1 MYVQRL
7 LPHAMVVAVLGA
19 LLSLAGPTPGR
30 SAEPAGTVLPPYS
43 ETGSLPTA
51 YDLLGDTEAG
61 YALALMTPL
70 CSTLSLSFERDM
82 ALAAQTSNALEWWL
96 FLRDCAIASVTRAT
110 DHVGVG
116 GGSLTEVCLDSLD
129 PMTRRIALRTS
140 ALFRPLDCKAEEE
153 PSPRTWVLL
162 EPLHPGRYVLAEY
175 SHHYNVP
182 PLETKLFTGGGRS
195 GSASLGLPA
204 SAEFEV
210 TAGRVTYVGSFV
222 VTPTGE
228 ASHASERSDSAAT
241 QKTERPVAVEVVRD
255 LPGALIALECAEPGL
270 GVVVSDRIASHSG
283 DPSSSF
289 LRPLMRS
296 YRLRFDL
303 CRSALGGDAEAIA
316 RLIADGADVNTR
328 GRGPS
333 SSQGLTWPPED
344 IVEGLLNKPF
354 HEIWNPPLTWPLE
367 FIVEEPFRRECTPL
381 GLAAAQGH
389 TVAVE
394 LLLQHGAEVDAPQRW
409 WGSQWT
415 PLQLACASGHSTTA
429 AALVAGGAQ
438 LGDDASDLV
447 YGAAVAGH
455 AALVETL
462 LGCGVDIDGRSPDGR
477 TPLDAAASAGNA
489 AAVALLLSKGAKA
502 MPRSVGATTP
512 LHSAAWSGSVE
523 VVSALL
529 DHDADLGAT
538 DAQGDTP
545 LHVAAGRGKAEV
557 VRVLLDRGAD
567 LGATNAQGDT
577 PLHVAAGHGQA
588 EVVRVLLD
596 RGADPRARN
605 AASKT
610 PLTLARKSR
619 HQTVV
624 RLLEKAR

>member
-1 MYVQRL
+1 
-7 LPHAMVVAVLGA
+7 
-19 LLSLAGPTPGR
+19 
-30 SAEPAGTVLPPYS
+30 
-43 ETGSLPTA
+43 
-51 YDLLGDTEAG
+51 
-61 YALALMTPL
+61 
-70 CSTLSLSFERDM
+70 
-82 ALAAQTSNALEWWL
+82 
-96 FLRDCAIASVTRAT
+96 
-110 DHVGVG
+110 
-116 GGSLTEVCLDSLD
+116 
-129 PMTRRIALRTS
+129 
-140 ALFRPLDCKAEEE
+140 
-153 PSPRTWVLL
+153 
-162 EPLHPGRYVLAEY
+162 
-175 SHHYNVP
+175 
-182 PLETKLFTGGGRS
+182 
-195 GSASLGLPA
+195 
-204 SAEFEV
+204 
-210 TAGRVTYVGSFV
+210 
-222 VTPTGE
+222 
-228 ASHASERSDSAAT
+228 
-241 QKTERPVAVEVVRD
+241 VAVEVVRD

-303 CRSALGGDAEAIA
+303 CRSAFGGDAEAIA

-333 SSQGLTWPPED
+333 SSQGLTWPPEG
-344 IVEGLLNKPF
+344 IVEG
-354 HEIWNPPLTWPLE
+354 
-367 FIVEEPFRRECTPL
+367 PFRRECTPL